1 MQAGD
6 WLGSREQHCRKEFSG
21 VKPAKK
27 QLSWHVQTRRGK
39 LDWRKGWIKVPK
51 IQVPSLGRWEPP
63 WHVPYFNLSC
73 VIEKYRLWCLG
84 LPSPNQENSINKK
97 VKGKRLENGSFT
109 SGTESEYQNSL
120 RIYLH
125 HSLIAHTHTYT
136 YSFSFSLSLSLC
148 HAYAYFHTHSQSLI

>member
-1 MQAGD
+1 M
-6 WLGSREQHCRKEFSG
+6 C
-21 VKPAKK
+21 K
-27 QLSWHVQTRRGK
+27 QEGGK

-97 VKGKRLENGSFT
+97 VKGKHLENGSFT

-125 HSLIAHTHTYT
+125 HSLIARTRTRTLSHSLSHA
-136 YSFSFSLSLSLC
+136 LSLSLPC
-148 HAYAYFHTHSQSLI
+148 ICILSHAFPIFNLKINSKTIKSDCS